1 VELSQFINWKTFLFD
16 LSNRIA
22 IVTGASQGI
31 GRTIAK
37 ILAQSGAHVVCIART
52 EDKIKD
58 LKDQINTSGGSA
70 DYICCD
76 ISNGDLF
83 SNSIN
88 TVIKDNGKLDIL
100 INNAGITRDALLMR
114 MSEKQ
119 WDQVINTNLK
129 GAFYGMKA
137 AIRSMMKNKF
147 GRIIN
152 ITSIVGITGNPGQ
165 ANYSAS
171 KAGLIGMTQSIAKEV
186 GTRGITVNCIAP
198 GWIDT
203 EMTVDIPENSKKELL
218 DRIPVGKIGKPEDI
232 AYTALFLASNEAN
245 YITGQTIT
253 VDGGRVIN

>member
-1 VELSQFINWKTFLFD
+1 M
-16 LSNRIA
+16 
-22 IVTGASQGI
+22 
-31 GRTIAK
+31 
-37 ILAQSGAHVVCIART
+37 
-52 EDKIKD
+52 IK
-58 LKDQINTSGGSA
+58 NHE
-70 DYICCD
+70 
-76 ISNGDLF
+76 
-83 SNSIN
+83 
-88 TVIKDNGKLDIL
+88 KLDIL

-114 MSEKQ
+114 MNEKQ

-129 GAFYGMKA
+129 AAFIGMKA
-137 AIRSMMKNKF
+137 AIRPMMKNKF

-203 EMTVDIPENSKKELL
+203 EMTIDLPENGKEELL
-218 DRIPVGKIGKPEDI
+218 NRIPIGKIGKPEDI
-232 AYTALFLASNEAN
+232 AYAALFLASNEAN